1 MADQQ
6 FPVLS
11 ATVRTEFGKGAARR
25 LRRDGLV
32 PVVVYGEVE
41 ENLHIAVNRLE
52 LTSIIR
58 KHGVN
63 AIIEIDIDGDQ
74 TLTMLKAVDQN
85 VISLL
90 IDHADLLAIKRG
102 ERVEVEVPVLLEGE
116 PISGTIAIQNADV
129 IRLDADVL
137 SIPEEITVSVEGLD
151 DGAQIQAGDIAIPEN
166 CTLAED
172 PETIMVSVSISEV
185 EEEAET
191 AEADAEAGEAAAAES
206 TEE

>member
-6 FPVLS
+6 FPVLA
-11 ATVRTEFGKGAARR
+11 ATVRTEFGKGSARR

-52 LTSIIR
+52 LTSVIR

-63 AIIEIDIDGDQ
+63 AIIEIDVDGDQ
-74 TLTMLKAVDQN
+74 TLTMVKAIDQN
-85 VISLL
+85 VITLL

-116 PISGTIAIQNADV
+116 PISGTIAIQSADV
-129 IRLDADVL
+129 IRLEADVL
-137 SIPEEITVSVEGLD
+137 NIPEEITVSVEGLE
-151 DGAQIQAGDIAIPEN
+151 DGSQIVAGDIAIPES
-166 CTLAED
+166 CTLVED
-172 PETIMVSVSISEV
+172 PETIIASVSTP
-185 EEEAET
+185 EEEEEEEPGESDTEAADDT
-191 AEADAEAGEAAAAES
+191 AAEA

>member
-11 ATVRTEFGKGAARR
+11 ATVRTEFGKGSARR

-52 LTSIIR
+52 LTAIIR

-74 TLTMLKAVDQN
+74 TLTMVKAIDQN
-85 VISLL
+85 VITLL

-102 ERVEVEVPVLLEGE
+102 ERVEVEVPVVLEGE

-129 IRLDADVL
+129 LRIEADVL
-137 SIPEEITVSVEGLD
+137 NIPEEITVSVEGLG
-151 DGAQIQAGDIAIPEN
+151 DGAQITAGDVAIPEG
-166 CTLAED
+166 CVLVEDAES
-172 PETIMVSVSISEV
+172 IIASVAIPEV
-185 EEEAET
+185 EEEET
-191 AEADAEAGEAAAAES
+191 AESEDTVAEEAPAES